1 VLNKILGQHPKVT
14 RTRHDTTRHD
24 TTRHDTTR
32 HDTTRHDTTR
42 HDTTRHDT
50 TYIRLFSCAQSE
62 DFWRRSVVKSL
73 RKRFPFILSP
83 EELAVCLFVFI
94 SSDFLFIVICYVF
107 LVCVVCRVWLIGLI
121 HSSSAGDVRHQD
133 RHLPA
138 RHFGH
143 SDDPEHDA
151 PHVRRLQRHLP
162 GTKTPRLCVC
172 VSCMS
177 RVSCVSCACTC
188 VSLHHHRRRSLTRKA
203 RCSLM

>member
-1 VLNKILGQHPKVT
+1 VAARVLNKILGQHPKVT
-14 RTRHDTTRHD
+14 R
-24 TTRHDTTR
+24 
-32 HDTTRHDTTR
+32 TRHDTTR

-162 GTKTPRLCVC
+162 GTKTPRLCV
-172 VSCMS
+172 
-177 RVSCVSCACTC
+177 SCVSCVCR
-188 VSLHHHRRRSLTRKA
+188 VRVRVRFVLHHHRRRSLTRKA
-203 RCSLM
+203 RCSLV